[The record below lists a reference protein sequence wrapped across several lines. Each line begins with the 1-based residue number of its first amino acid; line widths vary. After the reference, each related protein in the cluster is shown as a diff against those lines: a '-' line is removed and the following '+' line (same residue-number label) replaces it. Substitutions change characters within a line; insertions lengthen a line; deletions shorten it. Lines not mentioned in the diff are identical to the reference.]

1 MPALALAAAIAAI
14 QLSPPPSPATGC
26 KTDTPTPTRSQAVP
40 GVPRK
45 LGDLPEGRLMR
56 LVMRTV
62 DGCDMMEVRVAQR
75 WVLEPTGARMQPS
88 PVSPGR

>member
-14 QLSPPPSPATGC
+14 QLSPPPPAAGC
-26 KTDTPTPTRSQAVP
+26 KTDPPTPARSQAAP

-45 LGDLPEGRLMR
+45 LGDLPEGRLTR
-56 LVMRTV
+56 TVLRTV